1 MEPTPAAHYLGEPMS
16 EEITNE
22 QLEDHTPPSM
32 HSAIVARTPSGA
44 TIEVAASAGY
54 CWGVERA
61 IDLAVAAAANPARP
75 TYTLGELIHNKLT
88 VERLENDHSIR
99 VVNSA
104 EEAPAGS
111 ALVVRAHG
119 VPPAV
124 RQIAKDRN
132 LDLVD
137 GTCPLVDIIHRRARE
152 LKAEGWTVII
162 IGQRTHPEIIG
173 VLGSIGG
180 DGYVV
185 ETPEDVE
192 KLPPLKRVG
201 IVLQSTLIA
210 EKAAKILAELT
221 PRCRQ
226 LKFFNTICHVTT
238 ERQAEAKE
246 LSQRSDVMLIVGS
259 PHSSNT
265 LKLEQV
271 CRMEGCESHRIDT
284 EEDIDLGWFASK
296 QHIGIHGGASTPR
309 ETLEKIVAFLVE
321 NLTAPS
327 AG

>member
-1 MEPTPAAHYLGEPMS
+1 
-16 EEITNE
+16 
-22 QLEDHTPPSM
+22 M
-32 HSAIVARTPSGA
+32 HSAVIATTASGA
-44 TIEVAASAGY
+44 TIEVAGSAGY

-61 IDLAVAAAANPARP
+61 IDFAIDSAKDRSRP

-88 VERLENDHSIR
+88 VDRLEREHDIH

-104 EEAPAGS
+104 EEAPEGA

-124 RQIAKDRN
+124 RATAKDRN
-132 LDLVD
+132 LQLID

-152 LKAEGWTVII
+152 LRSEQWTVII
-162 IGQRTHPEIIG
+162 IGQRTHPEVIG
-173 VLGSIGG
+173 ILGSI
-180 DGYVV
+180 DGEGFVV
-185 ETPEDVE
+185 ESVDDVDA
-192 KLPPLKRVG
+192 LPPLKRVG

-210 EKAAKILAELT
+210 EKAAKILAALT

-238 ERQAEAKE
+238 ERQSEAKD
-246 LSQRSDVMLIVGS
+246 LAHRSDIMLIVGS

-271 CRMEGCESHRIDT
+271 CRMEGCETYRIDT
-284 EEDIDLGWFASK
+284 IDDIQLSWFEGK
-296 QHIGIHGGASTPR
+296 RHIGIHGGASTPR
-309 ETLEKIVAFLVE
+309 ETLEGIVTFLVDRLHE
-321 NLTAPS
+321 P
-327 AG
+327 AGRPA

>member
-1 MEPTPAAHYLGEPMS
+1 MA
-16 EEITNE
+16 EEITHE
-22 QLEDHTPPSM
+22 QLEDHTPPAV
-32 HSAIVARTPSGA
+32 HAAILATTGSGA
-44 TIEVAASAGY
+44 TIEVAGSAGY

-61 IDLAVAAAANPARP
+61 IDLAVEAAGNKSRP

-88 VERLENDHSIR
+88 VDRLQKDHDIQ
-99 VVNSA
+99 VVDSA
-104 EEAPAGS
+104 DAAPEGS

-124 RQIAKDRN
+124 RETARKRN
-132 LDLVD
+132 LELID

-162 IGQRTHPEIIG
+162 IGQRAHPEVIG
-173 VLGSIGG
+173 ILGSIDG
-180 DGYVV
+180 DGFVV
-185 ETPEDVE
+185 ESVDDVAS
-192 KLPPLKRVG
+192 LPPLKRVG

-210 EKAAKILAELT
+210 EKAAKVLAELT

-238 ERQAEAKE
+238 ERQTEAKD
-246 LSQRSDVMLIVGS
+246 LAHRSDIILIVGS

-271 CRMEGCESHRIDT
+271 CRMGGCETYRIDT
-284 EEDIDLGWFASK
+284 IDDIQLSWFAGK
-296 QHIGIHGGASTPR
+296 KNVGIHGGASTPR
-309 ETLEKIVAFLVE
+309 ETLEGIVKFLVD
-321 NLTAPS
+321 NLTEPVS
-327 AG
+327 VK